1 MSNLTRT
8 YKRKARFYQIASLLL
23 LFVPVAVF
31 VAIAFVKGTTTQKMS
46 LGLGVT
52 LSLIFTMANVIFK
65 LAPRSGVW
73 ILIIALCVAVQKI
86 QNVIYV
92 TGTCVILEE
101 VVTSRLEKYYRE
113 KYKINRE
120 IDDRFDIKEEQAN
133 GEEPLGDKA

>member
-23 LFVPVAVF
+23 LFLPVGIFIV
-31 VAIAFVKGTTTQKMS
+31 IAFVKGTTTQKMS

-101 VVTSRLEKYYRE
+101 VVTSRLEKYYRD

-133 GEEPLGDKA
+133 GDDTLGN

>member
-8 YKRKARFYQIASLLL
+8 YKRKARFYQILSILL
-23 LFVPVAVF
+23 LFGPVAVF
-31 VAIAFVKGTTTQKMS
+31 VVIAFVKGTTTQKMS

-101 VVTSRLEKYYRE
+101 VVTSRLEKYYRD